1 MLAPSAPVPV
11 LVLVLASDPALA
23 ARAQAVVMD
32 RYRIRQVL
40 ERRIRWDNR
49 A

>member
-1 MLAPSAPVPV
+1 MLAPSAPV
-11 LVLVLASDPALA
+11 LVLASDLALA
-23 ARAQAVVMD
+23 AQAPAAVMD
-32 RYRIRQVL
+32 PYRIRQVL